1 MANEKILNTRIQ
13 LKYDSYKNWVEKNP
27 TLLSG
32 EVAIAYLPPRPE
44 TEHTN
49 PAPAAVAS
57 ATLIKVGPGQF
68 NTLPWLSATAAD
80 VYDWAKKPEAEFTTW
95 VKGLI
100 DVSDIDLSNYYNKD
114 EVDGLINGIDTGVM
128 AVTTGTTNGTIA
140 VDGTDVAVFGLGSAA
155 YTNSDAY
162 ATAAQGALA
171 ATAVQPAA
179 IADMATTGNVATAKQ
194 EAIDAA
200 AEAAA
205 LIYKTEDEIK
215 TIAAT
220 EIGRLIDASGD
231 AETLKSIGDLVD
243 YAEKNAGDIAQ
254 LVTDVGTANTNASN
268 AVNTAND
275 ASSVANTA
283 SGVANE
289 AKELAQAAKETAETA
304 QNSASASATLA
315 GEKAEAAAAS
325 AVLAGEKADAASAS
339 AQAAAQSEAKAG
351 EAKDAAVV
359 AQGAAESAQAAANA
373 SAEAA
378 ATAKQGAETAQGLA
392 VSAKEAA
399 AESARLAG
407 VSETNA
413 AGSASAAETAQSKA
427 EDAQAAAEAAQSKA
441 EDAQAAAEQAKADA
455 EAAKQAALDSNTS
468 ATAIANAAKSEAEAA
483 TAASNTAT
491 QAVEGLN
498 QTISGY
504 GDIVSHN
511 ASEFATAAQGAL
523 ADTALQDSD
532 VHALGK
538 SGNLYD
544 SVNVGTAKNANNED
558 VPCFIFYCGTASD
571 LV

>member
-49 PAPAAVAS
+49 PAPVAVAS

-68 NTLPWLSATAAD
+68 NSLPWLSATAAD
-80 VYDWAKKPEAEFTTW
+80 VYDWAKKPEAEFTAW
-95 VKGLI
+95 VKSLVDI
-100 DVSDIDLSNYYNKD
+100 NDIDLSNYYNKS
-114 EVDGLINGIDTGVM
+114 EVDGLIDDIDTGVM
-128 AVTTGTTNGTIA
+128 TVTTGATNGTIA

-155 YTNSDAY
+155 YTNSDTY

-243 YAEKNAGDIAQ
+243 YAEKNAGDIAK

-268 AVNTAND
+268 AVNTANG
-275 ASSVANTA
+275 ASDVANSA
-283 SGVANE
+283 SEVANE
-289 AKELAQAAKETAETA
+289 AKELAQSAKETAETA
-304 QNSASASATLA
+304 QNSASASAT
-315 GEKAEAAAAS
+315 AAANSATVAEDHAGTAS
-325 AVLAGEKADAASAS
+325 TKAQEASAS
-339 AQAAAQSEAKAG
+339 AT
-351 EAKDAAVV
+351 DAD
-359 AQGAAESAQAAANA
+359 NA
-373 SAEAA
+373 R
-378 ATAKQGAETAQGLA
+378 
-392 VSAKEAA
+392 V
-399 AESARLAG
+399 
-407 VSETNA
+407 
-413 AGSASAAETAQSKA
+413 AAETAQ
-427 EDAQAAAEAAQSKA
+427 AAAEKA
-441 EDAQAAAEQAKADA
+441 KTDA
-455 EAAKQAALDSNTS
+455 EAAKAAAEASNTS
-468 ATAIANAAKSEAEAA
+468 ATAIANAAKVAAEAA
-483 TAASNTAT
+483 TAASTTAT
-491 QAVEGLN
+491 QAVEGLTQSIN
-498 QTISGY
+498 GY
-504 GDIVSHN
+504 GDIVTHN
-511 ASEFATAAQGAL
+511 AAEFATAAQGAL
-523 ADTALQDSD
+523 ADTALQDAD

-544 SVNVGTAKNANNED
+544 SVNVGTAKNANSED

>member
-68 NTLPWLSATAAD
+68 NSLPWLSATAAD
-80 VYDWAKKPEAEFTTW
+80 VYDWAKKPEAEFITW
-95 VKGLI
+95 VKGLV
-100 DVSDIDLSNYYNKD
+100 DVNDIDLSNYYNKG
-114 EVDGLINGIDTGVM
+114 EVDNLIDGIDTGVM
-128 AVTTGTTNGTIA
+128 AVTTGATNGTIA

-171 ATAVQPAA
+171 DTAVQPAA
-179 IADMATTGNVATAKQ
+179 IANMATTSDVATAKQ
-194 EAIDAA
+194 EAIDDAA
-200 AEAAA
+200 AAAA
-205 LIYKTEDEIK
+205 LLYKTEDEIK

-220 EIGRLIDASGD
+220 EIGRLIDAAGD

-275 ASSVANTA
+275 ASNVANTA

-304 QNSASASATLA
+304 QNSASASA
-315 GEKAEAAAAS
+315 S
-325 AVLAGEKADAASAS
+325 
-339 AQAAAQSEAKAG
+339 
-351 EAKDAAVV
+351 
-359 AQGAAESAQAAANA
+359 AANA

-378 ATAKQGAETAQGLA
+378 AASATLANEKANAANTSAEAAAQSETNAESARDEAVQAKADAEAAKAAANTSAGEAATAKQDAEA
-392 VSAKEAA
+392 AKAAA

-407 VSETNA
+407 VSEINA
-413 AGSASAAETAQSKA
+413 ANSASNAALAQSGAESAQAKA
-427 EDAQAAAEAAQSKA
+427 EAAQAAAEKA
-441 EDAQAAAEQAKADA
+441 KDDA
-455 EAAKQAALDSNTS
+455 EAAKAAAEASNTS
-468 ATAIANAAKSEAEAA
+468 ATAIANAAKAEAEAA
-483 TAASNTAT
+483 TLASNAAT
-491 QAVEGLN
+491 EAVEGLT
-498 QTISGY
+498 QTINGY
-504 GDIVSHN
+504 GDIVTHN
-511 ASEFATAAQGAL
+511 VAEFATAAQGAL
-523 ADTALQDSD
+523 ADTALQDAD

-544 SVNVGTAKNANNED
+544 SVNVGTAKNANSED

>member
-68 NTLPWLSATAAD
+68 NALPWLSATAAD
-80 VYDWAKKPEAEFTTW
+80 VYDWAKKPEAEFKAW

-100 DVSDIDLSNYYNKD
+100 DVNDIDLSNYYNKG
-114 EVDGLINGIDTGVM
+114 EVDGIINGIDTGVM
-128 AVTTGTTNGTIA
+128 AVTTGATNGTIA

-179 IADMATTGNVATAKQ
+179 IADMATTVNVATAKQ

-200 AEAAA
+200 AAAAA

-243 YAEKNAGDIAQ
+243 YAEKNAGDIAK

-275 ASSVANTA
+275 AAGVASAA

-339 AQAAAQSEAKAG
+339 AQAAAQSESKAG
-351 EAKDAAVV
+351 EAKDAAVA

-413 AGSASAAETAQSKA
+413 AGSANAAATAQSKA

-441 EDAQAAAEQAKADA
+441 EEAQAAAEQAKADA
-455 EAAKQAALDSNTS
+455 EASNTS

-491 QAVEGLN
+491 QAVAGLN

>member
-1 MANEKILNTRIQ
+1 MANEKILNTRVQ

-44 TEHTN
+44 AEHTN

-68 NTLPWLSATAAD
+68 NALPWLSATAAD
-80 VYDWAKKPEAEFTTW
+80 VYDWAKKPEAEFTAW
-95 VKGLI
+95 VKSLI
-100 DVSDIDLSNYYNKD
+100 DINDIDLSNYYNKG

-128 AVTTGTTNGTIA
+128 TVTTGTANGTIA
-140 VDGTDVAVFGLGSAA
+140 VDGADVAVFGLGSAA
-155 YTNSDAY
+155 YTDSDAY

-179 IADMATTGNVATAKQ
+179 IVNMATTDNVAAAKQ

-200 AEAAA
+200 ADAAA

-315 GEKAEAAAAS
+315 SEKAEAAATS

-339 AQAAAQSEAKAG
+339 AQAAAQSETNAG
-351 EAKDAAVV
+351 EAKDAAIA

-427 EDAQAAAEAAQSKA
+427 EDAQAAAE
-441 EDAQAAAEQAKADA
+441 QAKADA

-483 TAASNTAT
+483 TAASNAAT
-491 QAVEGLN
+491 EAVAGLHKIA
-498 QTISGY
+498 TSG
-504 GDIVSHN
+504 D
-511 ASEFATAAQGAL
+511 
-523 ADTALQDSD
+523 
-532 VHALGK
+532 
-538 SGNLYD
+538 LYD